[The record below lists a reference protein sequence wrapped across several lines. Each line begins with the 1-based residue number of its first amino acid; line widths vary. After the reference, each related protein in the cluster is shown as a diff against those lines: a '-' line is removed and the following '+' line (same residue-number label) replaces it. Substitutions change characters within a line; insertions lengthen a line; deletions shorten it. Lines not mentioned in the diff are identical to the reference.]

1 MSSEAIVYEYVASR
15 SFRRKP
21 RCWMTTTS
29 RDVEQKQGEYDL
41 GHLCEL
47 RCSPAMSTSPN
58 STSLDPSEPGMQE
71 LAESDAKDQERM
83 LQARVLCALTIA

>member
-15 SFRRKP
+15 SSPTKA
-21 RCWMTTTS
+21 TLLDDTTS

-47 RCSPAMSTSPN
+47 RCSPAMSTSPD

-71 LAESDAKDQERM
+71 LAESDAKNQGRM
-83 LQARVLCALTIA
+83 LRARVLCALTIA